1 MFAIIVG
8 THGRL
13 AEELLAS
20 AEMIFGETGNIA
32 SVSLVPGEGADDV
45 AAKYEA
51 ALERLDASGGA
62 LFLLDLFGGTPYNAA
77 CRLVLK
83 NEKYGIVTGVNLPM
97 LVEMANAQAMDAGT
111 DIRSLMEKAVEAG
124 KKGMQLFHKS
134 TVSD

>member
-20 AEMIFGETGNIA
+20 AEMIFGEAENIA
-32 SVSLVPGEGADDV
+32 SVPLVPGEGADDV
-45 AAKYEA
+45 AAKCEA

-97 LVEMANAQAMDAGT
+97 LVEMANAQAMDEGT

>member
-20 AEMIFGETGNIA
+20 AEMIFGEAENIA
-32 SVSLVPGEGADDV
+32 SVPLVPGEGADDV

-97 LVEMANAQAMDAGT
+97 IVEMANAQAMDEGT

>member
-20 AEMIFGETGNIA
+20 AEMIFGEAENIA
-32 SVSLVPGEGADDV
+32 SVPLVPGEGADDV

-83 NEKYGIVTGVNLPM
+83 NEKCGIVTGVNLPM
-97 LVEMANAQAMDAGT
+97 LVEMANAQAMDEGT

>member
-20 AEMIFGETGNIA
+20 AEMIFGEAENIA
-32 SVSLVPGEGADDV
+32 SVPLVPGEGADDV

-97 LVEMANAQAMDAGT
+97 LVEMANAQAMDEGT